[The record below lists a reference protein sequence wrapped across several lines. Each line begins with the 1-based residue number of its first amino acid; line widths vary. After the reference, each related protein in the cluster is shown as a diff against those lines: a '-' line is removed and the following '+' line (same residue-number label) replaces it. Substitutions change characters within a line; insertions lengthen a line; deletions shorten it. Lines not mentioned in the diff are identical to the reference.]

1 MNFPSELARLFGDL
15 DVSPPDLLFG
25 GRDRE
30 VQCYE
35 VGGVLG
41 SGSNASETNKFLRCY
56 LENAFS

>member
-35 VGGVLG
+35 VGAVLG
-41 SGSNASETNKFLRCY
+41 SGSNASET
-56 LENAFS
+56 